1 MEILIALIAAAAAV
15 ATVLTTGF
23 FGYAGV
29 RPCIG
34 IKASKFHTQEGVDGY
49 NIKIATDKP
58 LNILSVEASEG
69 VMLYT
74 SAKPVP
80 DRSGWVAEWELGG
93 SGSRSIIPP
102 CDRSLF
108 GGEDVSFP
116 LWIKSSNS
124 EHAIRIS
131 LIARS
136 SNLPWRIKRNIP
148 IE

>member
-1 MEILIALIAAAAAV
+1 MEILIALIAAAAAL

-29 RPCIG
+29 KPGIG
-34 IKASKFHTQEGVDGY
+34 IKANKFHTQEGVDGY
-49 NIKIATDKP
+49 DIKIATDKP
-58 LNILSVEASEG
+58 LTILLVEASKG

-74 SAKPVP
+74 SANPVL
-80 DRSGWVAEWELGG
+80 DQTGWVTEWELSG
-93 SGSRSIIPP
+93 SGSRSIVPP
-102 CDRSLF
+102 CVRSLF
-108 GGEDVSFP
+108 GGEEVSFP
-116 LWIKSSNS
+116 LWIKPSNS
-124 EHAIRIS
+124 EHVIRIS